1 MTALD
6 LALAPSRRS
15 PLDGLFADA
24 PAFARLGSF
33 LALSLV
39 VTLTAARIDPRPFQ
53 GESIWLKPIKFQLSL
68 SLYLL
73 TLAFFA
79 RYLPAG
85 MRASRGW
92 RIYALAVGLAVSAE
106 MLWIAGAAALGTGS
120 HFNVA
125 SPLMAALYPLM
136 GVLAVLLTSASL
148 VMGVAIGR
156 NRHAGL
162 APALRLAVALG
173 LGLTFVLTVPVAG
186 YMAAGTSHLV
196 GTPATGARL
205 ALLGWSGEV
214 GDLRVAHF
222 FAAHAMH
229 ILPVA
234 GLLAAR
240 GLPDRAART
249 AVIVAAVLYV
259 ALVAATFG
267 QAIAGQPFLAVR
279 G

>member
-6 LALAPSRRS
+6 LALAPPRRS

-39 VTLTAARIDPRPFQ
+39 VTLAAARIDPRPFQ

-92 RIYALAVGLAVSAE
+92 RIYALAVGLAISAE

-120 HFNVA
+120 HFNVG

-148 VMGVAIGR
+148 VMGIAIGR
-156 NRHAGL
+156 NRHAAL

-173 LGLTFVLTVPVAG
+173 LVLTFVLTVPVAG